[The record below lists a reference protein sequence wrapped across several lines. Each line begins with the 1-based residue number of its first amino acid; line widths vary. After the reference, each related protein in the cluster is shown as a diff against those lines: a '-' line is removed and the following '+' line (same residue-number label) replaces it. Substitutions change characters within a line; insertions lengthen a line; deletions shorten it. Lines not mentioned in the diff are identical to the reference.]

1 MDDDTV
7 EVAGESQGTALRRV
21 DVLPQGCNDV
31 VAVAGDQN
39 ANVLRHPCGFKSVND
54 LLSRRGLQERS
65 AVTAP
70 QCTGSRSVR
79 PPES

>member
-1 MDDDTV
+1 MSLLVSKRVRLSGLGAEFMDDDTV

-39 ANVLRHPCGFKSVND
+39 ANVL
-54 LLSRRGLQERS
+54 
-65 AVTAP
+65 
-70 QCTGSRSVR
+70 
-79 PPES
+79 